1 MNRPE
6 YDAETMSAAVA
17 DVANTRALNLGFDP
31 EVSEPRIRRD
41 LLSYDHAF
49 LDDVG
54 IGDRESLWVANYP
67 PPPVVSVGD
76 WEEATAGGD
85 LTVYIRVPSL
95 EIVAVWLG
103 E

>member
-1 MNRPE
+1 MNQPE
-6 YDAETMSAAVA
+6 SDAEAMSAAVA
-17 DVANTRALNLGFDP
+17 EVTNARALELGFGP
-31 EVSEPRIRRD
+31 EVSGASVRRD
-41 LLSYDHAF
+41 LLSYDHTF

-54 IGDRESLWVANYP
+54 IRDRESLWAANYP

-76 WEEATAGGD
+76 LEVATAGGD
-85 LTVYIRVPSL
+85 LTVYVRVPSL

>member
-1 MNRPE
+1 MNQPE
-6 YDAETMSAAVA
+6 SDGEAMSAAVA
-17 DVANTRALNLGFDP
+17 EVANARALDLGFDS
-31 EVSEPRIRRD
+31 EVSEPTIRRE
-41 LLSYDHAF
+41 LLPYDHPF

-54 IGDRESLWVANYP
+54 IRDRESLWAANYL
-67 PPPVVSVGD
+67 PPPVVAVGD

-85 LTVYIRVPSL
+85 LTVYVRMPSL